1 MVGLGI
7 GLSPNLPS
15 YRVGAVTPPPDPD
28 PVITSIPVS
37 SFDTTAGDGT
47 VSVNN
52 ETGIVSVTYGTT
64 STYARSTALPVTVG
78 KRYRLHWIQ
87 GGASAGQLGLGSLVG
102 GVNYRPNTGNSLGAN
117 TFDFA
122 PNDLNLFINI
132 GRAAAGTTEFS
143 GFQLEEIPMLTFA
156 DTNPALLLASNFA
169 ATDAGT
175 TIDAANQTVTIASTG
190 TQVRSRATATLVVGK
205 LYRLRY
211 TISGASAFLGIG
223 TAAGGQQYKSF
234 YLSQLGTYEYEFTPG
249 QTTVHFQFH
258 RSSSGTAVISNIA
271 LQEVV

>member
-1 MVGLGI
+1 
-7 GLSPNLPS
+7 
-15 YRVGAVTPPPDPD
+15 
-28 PVITSIPVS
+28 
-37 SFDTTAGDGT
+37 
-47 VSVNN
+47 
-52 ETGIVSVTYGTT
+52 
-64 STYARSTALPVTVG
+64 
-78 KRYRLHWIQ
+78 
-87 GGASAGQLGLGSLVG
+87 
-102 GVNYRPNTGNSLGAN
+102 
-117 TFDFA
+117 
-122 PNDLNLFINI
+122 
-132 GRAAAGTTEFS
+132 
-143 GFQLEEIPMLTFA
+143 MLTFA

-175 TIDAANQTVTIASTG
+175 TIDAANQTVTIVSTG
-190 TQVRSRATATLVVGK
+190 TQQRARAIATLVPGK
-205 LYRLRY
+205 LYRMRY